1 MVSWRGFQYGDSSIP
16 SSRSRAPP
24 VNAWYTP
31 PVAGLHFALS
41 DEQRALRA
49 EARALASEVLA
60 PIAAAGDP
68 PRANRPPLQALAPD
82 RPLPPVVPVT
92 PRGSAARR
100 HT

>member
-41 DEQRALRA
+41 DEQRALRDQ
-49 EARALASEVLA
+49 ARALATEVLA
-60 PIAAAGDP
+60 PIAAAGGPGRGDP
-68 PRANRPPLQALAPD
+68 PPLPAPASNRPLA
-82 RPLPPVVPVT
+82 RVVPQNAGRA
-92 PRGSAARR
+92 PAGGRS
-100 HT
+100 